1 MVIFI
6 NKIEAIVRPEKVN
19 DVCKALHK
27 VGHPGLMLT
36 EIAGHGEQKGMTTVL
51 RGKTYKIEF
60 ITKTKIDLVVKDEDV
75 DRIVQ
80 AVREAAFTGEEGDG
94 KIFISPIEDVI
105 RIRTG
110 EKGILGL

>member
-1 MVIFI
+1 MIFMK
-6 NKIEAIVRPEKVN
+6 KIEAVVRPAKVN
-19 DVCKALHK
+19 DVCKALNEA
-27 VGHPGLMLT
+27 GHPGLMLS
-36 EIAGHGEQKGMTTVL
+36 EISGHGKQKGMTTVL
-51 RGKTYKIEF
+51 RGKKYKIEF
-60 ITKTKIDLVVKDEDV
+60 MTKTKIDIIVKDEDV